1 MTIERDGER
10 YEAHRR
16 RVAAAE
22 SERSRAGREIGALP
36 KIAGK
41 KRRANCERNFRKFL
55 EVYFPQAFPLK
66 WSADHLRVISRIQQ
80 AVLDGGLFAVA
91 MPRGTGKTTLCERA
105 VIWAVLFG
113 HHRYAMLICADE
125 GKAESSLQK
134 IQTELESNEQL
145 AADFPEV
152 CVPIRK
158 LERIANRAK
167 GQTYQGQPTR
177 IEWGKKRV
185 VLPTIAGSQASGA
198 VIGVGGITS
207 AVRGAAYVTPE
218 GQVLRPSIALI
229 DDPQTRES
237 ASSALQNHTREQIVA
252 ADILGL
258 AGPGQPFAALMPCTV
273 IRKGD
278 MADRLLDR
286 TLHPDWQGER
296 CKLLYSFPTNMQ
308 LWEEYRELR
317 ADSLRNDGDG
327 KTATQFYRKNRKQM
341 DAGAV
346 VAWEQRHRPDELSA
360 IQHAMNL
367 FFRDAEA
374 FYSEYQNEPLDTD
387 PESETPRLSAD
398 DIAIKINGLERRR
411 VPVEAAHLTAFVD
424 VQQSLLY
431 YAVVAWA
438 RDFTGCVIDYGSW
451 PDQGRHYWSLSDA
464 RPTLQQKF
472 PRAGLEGAIFGG
484 LKALTE
490 EICGREWEQEG
501 GAVVRIDRCFVDAN
515 WGESTD
521 VVYQFCRESQYSA
534 ILLPSHGKFVG
545 ASSVPF
551 SDYKKRRGE
560 RLGHHWRIPN
570 VVGKRAIRHVLIDTN
585 YWKSFIHARLTVAHG
600 DRGSLSLWN
609 AKPHVHRMFAEHLTA
624 EYSVQVEARGRV
636 VDEWKAR
643 PGRDNHLFDCLVGCA
658 AAASM
663 QGCDLLGIGTGGGSP
678 VRRKRERVKLSDLRR
693 SK

>member
-1 MTIERDGER
+1 MTIDRDGEQ

-22 SERSRAGREIGALP
+22 SEKSRAGREIGPLP

-55 EVYFPQAFPLK
+55 EVYFPQAFALK
-66 WSADHLRVISRIQQ
+66 WSADHLRAIERIQQ
-80 AVLDGGLFAVA
+80 AVLVGGLFALA

-125 GKAESSLQK
+125 AKATASLQK
-134 IQTELESNEQL
+134 IQTELEANEQL

-152 CVPIRK
+152 CIPIRK

-167 GQTYQGQPTR
+167 GQTFQGQPTR

-185 VLPTIAGSQASGA
+185 VLPTIAGSRASGA

-258 AGPGQPFAALMPCTV
+258 AGPGQAFAALMPCTV
-273 IRKGD
+273 IRRGD

-286 TLHPDWQGER
+286 KLHPDWQGER
-296 CKLLYSFPTNMQ
+296 CKLLYSFPANMT
-308 LWEEYRELR
+308 LWEEYREIR
-317 ADSLRNDGDG
+317 ADELRNDGDG
-327 KTATQFYRKNRKQM
+327 RVATAFYRRNRKAM

-346 VAWEQRHRPDELSA
+346 VAWEERHRPDELSA
-360 IQHAMNL
+360 LQHAMNL
-367 FFRDAEA
+367 YFRDAEA
-374 FYSEYQNEPLDTD
+374 FFSEYQNEPLDTD
-387 PESETPRLSAD
+387 PETETPQLSAD
-398 DIAIKINGLERRR
+398 DVAVKTNGIERGR
-411 VPVEAAHLTAFVD
+411 VPVDAVYLTAMID
-424 VQQSLLY
+424 VQKELLY
-431 YAVVAWA
+431 WAVAAWA
-438 RDFTGCVIDYGSW
+438 PDFTGYIIDYGAW
-451 PDQGRHYWSLSDA
+451 PDQQRHYWSLADA

-490 EICGREWEQEG
+490 EICGREWHRDD
-501 GAVVRIDRCFVDAN
+501 GAAVRIDRCLIDAN

-521 VVYQFCRESQYSA
+521 VVYQFCRQSQHA
-534 ILLPSHGKFVG
+534 TVLLPAHGRFVG
-545 ASSVPF
+545 ATSVPF
-551 SDYKKRRGE
+551 AEYKKRRGD
-560 RLGHHWRIPN
+560 RVGHHWRIPS
-570 VVGKRAIRHVLIDTN
+570 VTGKRAIRHILTDAN
-585 YWKSFIHARLTVAHG
+585 YWKSFIHTRLRVPMG
-600 DRGSLSLWN
+600 DRGCLSLFR
-609 AKPHVHRMFAEHLTA
+609 AKPHVHRMLAEHLTA
-624 EYSVQVEARGRV
+624 EYAVTVEAKGRRI
-636 VDEWKAR
+636 DEWKLR
-643 PGRDNHLFDCLVGCA
+643 PGRDNHLLDCLVGCA
-658 AAASM
+658 VAASER
-663 QGCDLLGIGTGGGSP
+663 GATLDGLGAAP
-678 VRRKRERVKLSDLRR
+678 QAAPKRRTFSLPGR
-693 SK
+693 SR